1 MLPEG
6 FKKRMKLLLKDE
18 YDGFIS
24 TLLQPAV
31 KGLRVNTA
39 RCAPDA
45 PISEGELPLI
55 SIPYVK
61 GGYIIDG
68 EVASIGNTPSH
79 LAGRFYIQDPGA
91 MSTAAAIDIPPDA
104 WVADLCAAPGGKTTQ
119 LAQMLGEGGFILSNE
134 YVPKRAKIL
143 VGNVER
149 MGIANACVTSMDT
162 KELARLYNSVFDLVV
177 ADAPCSGEGMF
188 RKDVPAIEEWS
199 EDNVTLC
206 AARQADILDNAAALV
221 KGGGK
226 LLYSTC
232 TYSLEE
238 NEMTVAAFIERHPEF
253 SLIPVKPE
261 VASVTSDGV
270 RFDGCTCRDIELCRR
285 FYPHK
290 TQGEGQFIALMQKNN
305 DELPTFLYKEKLGA
319 PTKDEMAAVEAF
331 YRANLTKKP
340 GARLAKYGENL
351 VLISHGCPLP
361 PHSVFSAGV
370 LLGEVKGKLL
380 FPSHQLFKA
389 YGDLFKNKLFLDEE
403 EAKKYLSG
411 EEIAD
416 NTGLGGFVALYY
428 RDCVLGGGK
437 ASGDRIKN
445 HFPKGLRVR

>member
-1 MLPEG
+1 
-6 FKKRMKLLLKDE
+6 
-18 YDGFIS
+18 
-24 TLLQPAV
+24 
-31 KGLRVNTA
+31 
-39 RCAPDA
+39 
-45 PISEGELPLI
+45 
-55 SIPYVK
+55 
-61 GGYIIDG
+61 
-68 EVASIGNTPSH
+68 
-79 LAGRFYIQDPGA
+79 
-91 MSTAAAIDIPPDA
+91 
-104 WVADLCAAPGGKTTQ
+104 
-119 LAQMLGEGGFILSNE
+119 
-134 YVPKRAKIL
+134 
-143 VGNVER
+143 
-149 MGIANACVTSMDT
+149 
-162 KELARLYNSVFDLVV
+162 
-177 ADAPCSGEGMF
+177 
-188 RKDVPAIEEWS
+188 
-199 EDNVTLC
+199 
-206 AARQADILDNAAALV
+206 
-221 KGGGK
+221 
-226 LLYSTC
+226 
-232 TYSLEE
+232 
-238 NEMTVAAFIERHPEF
+238 MTVAAFIERHPEF

-305 DELPTFLYKEKLGA
+305 DKLPTFLYKEKLSA
-319 PTKDEMAAVEAF
+319 PTKDEMAAVDAF

-437 ASGDRIKN
+437 ASGGRIKN